1 MDEST
6 SAPATGSTVLQ
17 SEVCE
22 FFVPGTGY
30 LAAGVRAFRI
40 AQRQNCALLFLMN
53 GFYRVEMP
61 SRGEHND
68 SRGDF
73 RAQSGSFTI
82 RAFTTISAAWTV
94 AHRSR
99 QAILPA
105 SAVLTK
111 ELKLDFEN
119 DGKPDIIMAYAVKQD
134 DHLFNAGVRILR
146 YSSVPGWTVA
156 FEETHAS
163 VTNGGGPSDVI
174 TVKEITSLSG
184 QHGTV
189 VILRTSGAGTA
200 TDWYLLSSTK
210 HKISKLE
217 PGPLRAKVLAKR
229 GYQDWGYNDVKS
241 NHDLVVETQPGF
253 SRTTARCCPDRPPI
267 EMTFRFTGSSITLD
281 SVKDLPFTR
290 PTQ

>member
-1 MDEST
+1 MLKCHLVRNT
-6 SAPATGSTVLQ
+6 TTVVVISALSL
-17 SEVCE
+17 
-22 FFVPGTGY
+22 
-30 LAAGVRAFRI
+30 
-40 AQRQNCALLFLMN
+40 ALLQT
-53 GFYRVEMP
+53 GG
-61 SRGEHND
+61 SQ
-68 SRGDF
+68 
-73 RAQSGSFTI
+73 QSPLPG
-82 RAFTTISAAWTV
+82 
-94 AHRSR
+94 RSR
-99 QAILPA
+99 TDPVKLFLPA

-146 YSSVPGWTVA
+146 YSPVPGWTVA

-200 TDWYLLSSTK
+200 TDWYVLSSTK

-217 PGPLRAKVLAKR
+217 PGPIRAKVLATR
-229 GYQDWGYNDVKS
+229 G
-241 NHDLVVETQPGF
+241 
-253 SRTTARCCPDRPPI
+253 
-267 EMTFRFTGSSITLD
+267 
-281 SVKDLPFTR
+281 
-290 PTQ
+290 